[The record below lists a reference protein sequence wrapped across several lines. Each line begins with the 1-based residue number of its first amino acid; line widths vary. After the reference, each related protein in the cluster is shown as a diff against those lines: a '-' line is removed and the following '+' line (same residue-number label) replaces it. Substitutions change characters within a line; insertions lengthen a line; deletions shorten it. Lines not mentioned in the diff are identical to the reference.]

1 MYRINKLQMSSFSN
15 VLLQDWSP
23 SDHGLPPFEKITPDL
38 FEEALNVSMEANL
51 KEIANIV
58 SNTDAP
64 TFDNTIAALDNSGT
78 LFNKV
83 QDTFSNL
90 CSSNGVAE
98 LQAVELK
105 MAGPLAAHYSKI
117 ATFPGLFPKI
127 DTIYQ
132 ARTGLGLNSEQI
144 RLTERFHLDFVRAG
158 AKFTAEA
165 QARYSQIV
173 EELAGLETKFTQNV
187 MADEAEVY
195 LELTS
200 ADDFVGL
207 PADLV
212 TAAKQAAQERGL
224 TAKVSTDG
232 DSSSSEVAII
242 TLSRSLVE
250 PFLVFSE
257 RRELREKAWRMWTS
271 RGDLVQ
277 ERLNLPTAKRIL
289 DLRAE
294 QAKMHGYQNFAEY
307 ATADTMAG
315 SPQRVKAL
323 LEEVWQKA
331 KVSVQSERE
340 ELEKFIQETTAAAGN
355 TALVST
361 IEPWDWRFYA
371 EKVRQKNYNLDNSE
385 VKPYF
390 PLPNMITAIF
400 DCAYK
405 LFKLKFVLKP
415 DWKAYHADVQIYEVF
430 QEKDNGAADELV
442 AVFLHDN
449 YARPN
454 KRSGAWMSEF
464 RCQYR
469 TAQGERVIPIV
480 INNNN
485 FNKPAGDSVALLSF
499 DDAVTLFHEFGHGLH
514 GMLSNVTYRRLAGTS
529 VLRDF
534 VELPSQLYEHWLSER
549 EVLKQHARHYQT
561 QEPIPDELL
570 QRLMAARHFNQGFQ
584 TIEYTASALVD
595 AAVHQL
601 SGEEVASVDLKAFE
615 QEELVRLGMPQGI
628 VMRHRLPHFQRKEA
642 HQTIPTCMQKFIF
655 HLFFS
660 FLDLFSSSSY
670 AAAYYVYLWAEVL
683 DADAFD
689 AFLEQGS
696 PFNPEVASKVLRHI
710 YSAGNSQ
717 DPAELFRQF
726 RGR

>member
-1 MYRINKLQMSSFSN
+1 MSSFTN
-15 VLLQDWSP
+15 VLLQDWSN
-23 SDHGLPPFEKITPDL
+23 DNHGLPPFEKITPDL
-38 FEEALNVSMEANL
+38 FEEALTVSMEAHL
-51 KEIANIV
+51 KEIAAIV
-58 SNTDAP
+58 NNSEAP
-64 TFDNTIAALDNSGT
+64 TFDNTILALDRSGT
-78 LFNKV
+78 LFNRV

-90 CSSNGVAE
+90 CSSNGVPE

-105 MAGPLAAHYSKI
+105 MAGPLASHYNKI
-117 ATFPGLFPKI
+117 ATFPGLFPKV
-127 DTIYQ
+127 DTVYQ
-132 ARTGLGLNSEQI
+132 ARSSAGLNGEQI
-144 RLTERFHLDFVRAG
+144 RLVERFHLDFVRAG
-158 AKFTAEA
+158 AKFSEEA
-165 QARYSQIV
+165 QARYAQIV

-187 MADEAEVY
+187 MADEAEIY

-200 ADDFVGL
+200 AADFAGL

-212 TAAKQAAQERGL
+212 TAAKQAAQERGV
-224 TAKVSTDG
+224 TAKVQADGSTAT
-232 DSSSSEVAII
+232 EVAII

-257 RRELREKAWRMWTS
+257 RRDLREKAWRMWTS
-271 RGDLVQ
+271 RGELVE
-277 ERLNLPTAKRIL
+277 ERFNLPIAKRIL

-294 QAKMHGYQNFAEY
+294 QAKMHEYSNYAQY

-315 SPQRVKAL
+315 SPTRVKNL
-323 LEEVWQKA
+323 LEEVWNKA

-340 ELEKFIQETTAAAGN
+340 ELERFIQESGSTHEITA
-355 TALVST
+355 

-371 EKVRQKNYNLDNSE
+371 EKVRQKNYNLDNAE

-390 PLPNMITAIF
+390 PLPNMVQAIF

-405 LFKLKFVLKP
+405 LFQLKFVLKP
-415 DWKAYHADVQIYEVF
+415 ERKAYHPDVQVYEVLR
-430 QEKDNGAADELV
+430 EAANGGADEVV

-449 YARPN
+449 YARQH

-469 TAQGERVIPIV
+469 DEHGERVIPIV

-485 FNKPAGDSVALLSF
+485 FNKPSGDSVSLLSF

-570 QRLMAARHFNQGFQ
+570 HRLMAARHFNQGFQ
-584 TIEYTASALVD
+584 TVEYTASALVD
-595 AAVHQL
+595 AAVHQWN
-601 SGEEVASVDLKAFE
+601 GEELTSVDLKTFE
-615 QEELVRLGMPQGI
+615 QEELARLGMPQGI
-628 VMRHRLPHFQRKEA
+628 VMRHRLPHFQRKCYE
-642 HQTIPTCMQKFIF
+642 P
-655 HLFFS
+655 S
-660 FLDLFSSSSY
+660 RSVFSS
-670 AAAYYVYLWAEVL
+670 LHE
-683 DADAFD
+683 
-689 AFLEQGS
+689 
-696 PFNPEVASKVLRHI
+696 H
-710 YSAGNSQ
+710 NSWHST
-717 DPAELFRQF
+717 
-726 RGR
+726 